1 MIKIIIQNK
10 RIYLVNNL
18 ETFQQEFGLKA
29 AIILFSFNAQK
40 ASDIVNQLLISEMKD
55 VVVVGDIE
63 ENINHFKSA
72 FELIVAAG
80 GVVYNSSG
88 EILFI
93 YRKKKWDL
101 PKGKLDE
108 GEDIPTCAIR
118 EVMEETGI
126 KAVSIVRPLCTTY
139 HLYIDGDMKLK
150 EVFWFVMQTQH
161 RTLKPQLSEDIQ
173 KAQWVNRGNIHIQL
187 YKTYETI
194 SDIFML
200 L

>member
-1 MIKIIIQNK
+1 MFVFQIPNELCNFSHPVQWVKYDVIVDDFNVII
-10 RIYLVNNL
+10 
-18 ETFQQEFGLKA
+18 TAEFEGV
-29 AIILFSFNAQK
+29 IL
-40 ASDIVNQLLISEMKD
+40 VNQLLISEMKD
-55 VVVVGDIE
+55 AVIVGDIE
-63 ENINHFKSA
+63 ENIHHFKSA

-126 KAVSIVRPLCTTY
+126 KAVSIVRPLCNTY

-161 RTLKPQLSEDIQ
+161 RTLHPQHAEEIQ
-173 KAQWVNRGNIHIQL
+173 KAVWVNRGNIHIQL
-187 YKTYETI
+187 YKSYETI

>member
-18 ETFQQEFGLKA
+18 EAFQQEYGLKA
-29 AIILFSFNAQK
+29 AFILFSCNAQK

-55 VVVVGDIE
+55 AVIVGDIE
-63 ENINHFKSA
+63 ENIHHFKSA

-126 KAVSIVRPLCTTY
+126 KAVSIVRPLCNTY

-161 RTLKPQLSEDIQ
+161 RTLHPQHAEEIQ
-173 KAQWVNRGNIHIQL
+173 KAVWVNRGNIHIQL
-187 YKTYETI
+187 YKSYETI